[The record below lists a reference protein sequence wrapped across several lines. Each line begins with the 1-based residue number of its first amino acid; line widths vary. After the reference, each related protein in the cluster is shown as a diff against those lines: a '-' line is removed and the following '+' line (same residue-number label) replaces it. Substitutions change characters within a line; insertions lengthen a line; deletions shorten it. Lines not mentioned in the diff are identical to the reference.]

1 MEYYLTDHNS
11 CMSIIK
17 RINAFEVSLAIASFL
32 FVGLHKSS
40 AQFHP
45 VQVTVQLVPPYSVY
59 LADYSTPGN
68 DKLRLV
74 VVQRDLTKPSYQIR
88 LRFAVE
94 LNGSVILQ
102 TSTSFHPP
110 PINLDPGVPMITAGT
125 DLQPYF
131 DSRNL
136 DFIGISR
143 DEYERTKTLPE
154 GNYQIC
160 VTAYDYKRQDIAVS
174 AQGCSFFS
182 LAKDEPPLLNFP
194 PCGTAMAVK
203 NPQLVNFSWL
213 PRNTSSPNSAE
224 KTEYE
229 FALYETRPAGR
240 NPNDVVL
247 SSNPIYKV
255 TTSTTQLTYGMAEPL
270 LFENMVFVWRVQAK
284 DKSGKDQFRNNGF
297 SEPCTFVYGGTT
309 SNIQLGAVAD
319 VKAEGKAPKKG
330 FVSWADMKSTEPSI
344 DGYTISYKKKS
355 ASKWFSQE
363 AKDDS
368 TAIFD
373 LEPDVEYQVQVQA
386 HAGPVLGPFSDIVK
400 FTTPKVVP
408 PRCGDPVLPINASAD
423 PLLVAST
430 GMTIDVQGF
439 EITLDEVQSS
449 GQGVYSGKG
458 VLASGPYFGNAT
470 FHVTLK
476 DVFINSSRIATKGRV
491 DFVTKKLGDWIQNEL
506 DEQKKNQLAAQ
517 QEQNRQDWTG
527 TDFYPK
533 EIVYD
538 FPIDSVAVDTNGNLT
553 LTGAGGKTYTNSDVS
568 KILVDAPGKAII
580 IEDKAGNQWV
590 VQKDPATGNTKV
602 TPVPGGGL
610 SPNMDVVVSKEALD
624 FVKKAFNYLI
634 EVEYNGKAMG
644 EMEEELKSSDEDLA
658 AYYKKKQEE
667 FIAMLGAN
675 PGANAPDSV
684 EYTFVDND
692 FDFSPENMNTL
703 NSDQIEKQDPELL
716 KLSIADLQIK
726 NNLNRG
732 TMVGAIANLMHAYPD
747 QAANV
752 VDLLGRELMFQ
763 DKHISEYL
771 ADRKKDNAS
780 DDVILKE
787 VEQAIKIVIDDAIK
801 ALPMKV
807 DTQQLRK

>member
-1 MEYYLTDHNS
+1 
-11 CMSIIK
+11 MSIIK
-17 RINAFEVSLAIASFL
+17 RITAFEVSLAIASFL
-32 FVGLHKSS
+32 FAGLHTSQ

-59 LADYSTPGN
+59 LADYATPGN
-68 DKLRLV
+68 EKLRLLI
-74 VVQRDLTKPSYQIR
+74 VQRDHTKPSYQIR
-88 LRFAVE
+88 VRFSIE
-94 LNGSVILQ
+94 LNGTAILQ
-102 TSTSFHPP
+102 TSSSFHPP
-110 PINLDPGVPMITAGT
+110 PINLDPGLSSFITGI

-136 DFIGISR
+136 DFVGISR

-154 GNYQIC
+154 GSYQIC
-160 VTAYDYKRQDIAVS
+160 VTAYDYRRQDIAVS
-174 AQGCSFFS
+174 APGCSFFS

-194 PCGTAMAVK
+194 PCGTALPIK
-203 NPQLVNFSWL
+203 NPQQISFSWL
-213 PRNTSSPNSAE
+213 PRNTSSINSAE
-224 KTEYE
+224 QTEYE

-270 LFENMVFVWRVQAK
+270 LLENIVFVWRVQAK

-297 SEPCTFVYGGTT
+297 SEPCTFAYGGT
-309 SNIQLGAVAD
+309 SNNVQLGAVLD

-330 FVSWADMKSTEPSI
+330 FVSWADMKSTEPSV

-373 LEPDVEYQVQVQA
+373 LEPNVEYQVQVQA

-400 FTTPKVVP
+400 FTTPKIVP
-408 PRCGDPVLPINASAD
+408 PKCGDPVLPINASAD
-423 PLLVAST
+423 PLLIASS

-439 EITLDEVQSS
+439 EITLNEVQSS

-470 FHVTLK
+470 FHVTFK

-491 DFVTKKLGDWIQNEL
+491 DFVTSKLGEWIDKEL
-506 DEQKKNQLAAQ
+506 EEQKKNQLAAQ
-517 QEQNRQDWTG
+517 QEQNRQDWQG

-538 FPIDSVAVDTNGNLT
+538 FPIDSVSIDDNGNVIL
-553 LTGAGGKTYTNSDVS
+553 ASADGKTYTNSDVP

-590 VQKDPATGNTKV
+590 VQKDPSTGNTKV

-610 SPNMDVVVSKEALD
+610 SPNMDVVVSQEALD
-624 FVKKAFNYLI
+624 IVRKALKQLADEYDNEALTDLEKKLNDSRTALQKDFDESNFNSTPPSSI
-634 EVEYNGKAMG
+634 TGSTK
-644 EMEEELKSSDEDLA
+644 LKSKPLFYPTDGLLNRPILEAIEPAPQDLQA
-658 AYYKKKQEE
+658 KVVANGNIEQERNRGKVLNLIGKE
-667 FIAMLGAN
+667 ENIDVIIN
-675 PGANAPDSV
+675 PLTREVRSPDSKPV
-684 EYTFVDND
+684 
-692 FDFSPENMNTL
+692 
-703 NSDQIEKQDPELL
+703 
-716 KLSIADLQIK
+716 
-726 NNLNRG
+726 
-732 TMVGAIANLMHAYPD
+732 
-747 QAANV
+747 
-752 VDLLGRELMFQ
+752 
-763 DKHISEYL
+763 SEYI
-771 ADRKKDNAS
+771 ADRKKANAS
-780 DDVILKE
+780 TSSILDE
-787 VEQAIKIVIDDAIK
+787 VKGFIKTLIDTIIEDMPVEIERLDGK
-801 ALPMKV
+801 
-807 DTQQLRK
+807 